1 MTLRLVTIGDS
12 LTQGFQHGAVRRT
25 SWAFPAMVAR
35 ALDVPTFR
43 APDFA
48 ADGWGG
54 PLLDL
59 ELLLGRLS
67 AHAGEKLDLW
77 DVPRALLTIQHSMSA
92 VEDYWERGGG
102 AQPASSGPIH
112 HNLGVWGFEVRDALS
127 LSDAVCAKNTPSPRD
142 DLLLQLPGHA
152 MYRTARRVCN
162 PGQQRALADLTPID
176 LAQRLG
182 QEQGIENLVVG
193 LGANNALGT
202 CLSLKVRPSHSSDL
216 TLLAHERDCNLWEP
230 QHFASVYGDLA
241 RQLARVSA
249 QRIFLMTIPHVT
261 IAPVTR
267 GVSPEARARGTSEL
281 EAGYYEYY
289 TSFWIWDAHFSSR
302 RNRYLTREQARR
314 IDSTIDAYN
323 DYIRTEARR
332 RDWQVIDLCE
342 LLDQLAFRRNEGQP
356 RYSLPVGLLEALR
369 ANPLTQFRVRP
380 DGEVL
385 LDTRFFRIPPVAP
398 SADED
403 SKAWQTAYRGGL
415 FGLDG
420 VHPTTVGYGVI
431 AHEVL
436 SAFQKA
442 GVPGADPAR
451 LDWRAIVANDTL
463 LTEPPALL
471 KSLESTLDALFA
483 KLPLDSLI
491 QKLAG
496 YGAEEL

>member
-35 ALDVPTFR
+35 ALDAPAFR

-48 ADGWGG
+48 GDGWGG

-59 ELLLGRLS
+59 ELLLARLS

-77 DVPRALLTIQHSMSA
+77 DVPRALLSIQHSMSQ

-112 HNLGVWGFEVRDALS
+112 HNLGVWGFEVGDALS
-127 LSDAVCAKNTPSPRD
+127 LSDGVCAKNAPPPRD
-142 DLLLQLPGHA
+142 DWLLQLPEHA

-162 PGQQRALADLTPID
+162 PAQQRALADLTPID
-176 LAQRLG
+176 LAHRLG
-182 QEQGIENLVVG
+182 QEHGIENLLVG

-202 CLSLKVRPSHSSDL
+202 CVSLKVRPSRSPDL

-230 QHFASVYGDLA
+230 SHFASLYRDLA
-241 RQLARVSA
+241 RQLERVSA
-249 QRIFLMTIPHVT
+249 QRVFLMTVPHVT

-267 GVSPEARARGTSEL
+267 GVSPQARASGASEL

-289 TSFWIWDAHFSSR
+289 TSFWIWDAHFSPQ
-302 RNRYLTREQARR
+302 RNRYLTRDQARR

-323 DYIRTEARR
+323 DCIRTEATRR
-332 RDWQVIDLCE
+332 GWQVIDVCE
-342 LLDQLAFRRNEGQP
+342 LLDQLAFRRSAGQP
-356 RYSLPVGLLEALR
+356 RYALPAGLIEALR

-380 DGEVL
+380 DGEIL
-385 LDTRFFRIPPVAP
+385 LDTRFFRLPPVAP
-398 SADED
+398 SGGEP
-403 SKAWQTAYRGGL
+403 STAWKTAYRGGL

-442 GVPGADPAR
+442 GVPSADPAR
-451 LDWRAIVANDTL
+451 LDWHAIVANDTL

-483 KLPLDSLI
+483 KLPLDALI
-491 QKLAG
+491 EKLAG